1 MARLRFGGPNLPDNA
16 QTFYRHKNPDGSF
29 AGNLNVKPGAVVD
42 EERFF
47 LDGEAQDFVAR
58 GMAAWVDEA
67 PPQAPD
73 PAPAIEAAAPE
84 EV

>member
-16 QTFYRHKNPDGSF
+16 QTFYRHKNLDGTF
-29 AGNLNVKPGAVVD
+29 AGNMNVKPGAVVD

-47 LDGEAQDFVAR
+47 LDGEAQDFVDR
-58 GMAAWVDEA
+58 EMASWIDG
-67 PPQAPD
+67 PHT
-73 PAPAIEAAAPE
+73 PAVKAHPTE